1 MKNLEHSI
9 RDLLH
14 GKQEVNEELLEAKNL
29 LEEFQKEYIDNLFE
43 EYDDLS
49 EEEYNKISDEF
60 LQIFENELVK
70 NYGAGKYETL
80 KSFIPGYEAY
90 KSLKKGKYGEAAKEA
105 GIDLA
110 LIALGATGIGAVG
123 ASALKAARVAH
134 KLAKAKKY
142 VKAAKT
148 ISTPLGKGLSA
159 GAKSIKPGAKA
170 IGYGALGTAV
180 ADVAY
185 PGLVTKSK
193 TPDQTKPKEVTAD
206 SKEKSQ
212 PSSSGTETRKDISM
226 PGTLPNGE
234 IDKALKQL
242 AGGGAQKDKSFKY
255 QNQDFTKKK
264 GKWVPSNTEPPEQ
277 PKAQAVTPA
286 PEQPKAQAVTPAP
299 EQPKPESRKKERWSD
314 VRKRLGFS
322 ARQSVTSDPKLLA
335 AYNAYKEGQ
344 PIASE
349 TEYNQELI
357 EGIGAA
363 AGEIGKKLL
372 SKGSKFGK
380 NTIEKLKKLFKGG
393 AKKSGGAA
401 RLAGAALTSAL
412 LSRLLGGQRGY
423 DHTGQGDQELST
435 LHSSDIKLHQAGV
448 KEEYIL
454 IPEAVEPSDES
465 RKNIEFVPRPNN
477 KRKETEY
484 VGRKKGKKRIDDA
497 LGRQASIKS
506 LDV

>member
-286 PEQPKAQAVTPAP
+286 PEQPK
-299 EQPKPESRKKERWSD
+299 PESRKKERWSD

-349 TEYNQELI
+349 TEYSQELI